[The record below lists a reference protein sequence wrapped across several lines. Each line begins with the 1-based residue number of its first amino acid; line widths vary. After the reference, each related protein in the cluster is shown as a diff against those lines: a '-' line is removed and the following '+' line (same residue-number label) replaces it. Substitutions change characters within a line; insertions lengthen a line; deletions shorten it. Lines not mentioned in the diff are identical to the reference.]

1 MKYDK
6 WLKTNKSRAPIDGA
20 SESSI
25 PTASCFNN
33 TDLNQLICGF
43 NDSSLSIYDFNKN
56 SFYSNIKTQKFD
68 KNDNNSNLFEYQPNT
83 LVCSSSVPIVYGG
96 FEDSTIKSIDMR
108 IESVTNTFSAHSDSI
123 TSLNLLNDIYLFST
137 SHDTKIRM
145 WDIRY
150 LNTPLQET
158 IGSQKK
164 WDEAIWHSI
173 VIPNQLMLA
182 TGKFIYF
189 LNFLAGADSYIKLF
203 KL

>member
-20 SESSI
+20 SESPI

-68 KNDNNSNLFEYQPNT
+68 KNDHPSNLVEYQPNT

-173 VIPNQLMLA
+173 IIPNQLMLA
-182 TGKFIYF
+182 TGKVDF
-189 LNFLAGADSYIKLF
+189 LIF
-203 KL
+203 